1 MFRGKMP
8 TARDLQLSF
17 RNLLEQSRFIQSGI
31 NKKLRSVNWVVKGER
46 YDAMRNYYLV
56 AYINL
61 ESNFH

>member
-1 MFRGKMP
+1 MP